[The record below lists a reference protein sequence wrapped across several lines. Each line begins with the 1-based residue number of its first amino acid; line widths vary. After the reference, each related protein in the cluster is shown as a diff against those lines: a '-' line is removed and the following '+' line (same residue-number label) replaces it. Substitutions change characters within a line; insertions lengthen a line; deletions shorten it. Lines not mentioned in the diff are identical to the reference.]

1 MKTRGGLVE
10 DFLTFEEENNLFAT
24 DYWAY
29 LRLEIYRAIEGDVFG
44 TGYSPVYLRQSV
56 DFSSV
61 WWLSPG
67 MPMAQLVRGSG
78 AERCF

>member
-1 MKTRGGLVE
+1 MKTRSGLVE
-10 DFLTFEEENNLFAT
+10 DFLTFEEENKLFAT

-44 TGYSPVYLRQSV
+44 TGYSPIYLRQSV

-61 WWLSPG
+61 WG
-67 MPMAQLVRGSG
+67 ECAQRDIVVIDN
-78 AERCF
+78 ANMFV